1 MGTYKLGP
9 RIGVFENAKREQF
22 VKSRNKIKQ
31 FEGKVTTYKEDLQVL
46 EQERTRQLAGRGGTR
61 PGRTVA
67 E

>member
-46 EQERTRQLAGRGGTR
+46 EQEQARTPAGREGKR
-61 PGRTVA
+61 PGQA
-67 E
+67 